1 VAQSNVSRWA
11 FGGSSYHL
19 PAPATGPASSS
30 VKEGTATTATAA
42 NVQDPAAF
50 EQLVARVT
58 KVEQQLQEQLRPFGV
73 PPPQ

>member
-1 VAQSNVSRWA
+1 
-11 FGGSSYHL
+11 
-19 PAPATGPASSS
+19 